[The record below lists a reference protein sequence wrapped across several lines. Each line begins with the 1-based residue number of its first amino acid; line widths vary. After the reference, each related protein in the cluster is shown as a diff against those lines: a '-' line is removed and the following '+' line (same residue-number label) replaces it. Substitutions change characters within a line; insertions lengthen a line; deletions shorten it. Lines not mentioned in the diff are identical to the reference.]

1 MRDEFDSWNDFD
13 RDIFDRDF
21 SDRDTRE
28 VRVRRLPSPGIAAV
42 LAVLL
47 PGLGHVYAG
56 RLFAGA
62 LWFLVVS
69 FGYWAILVP
78 GLLLHAISVWTAY
91 RLAEAAEGSRRVEK
105 IP

>member
-1 MRDEFDSWNDFD
+1 MRDEY
-13 RDIFDRDF
+13 
-21 SDRDTRE
+21 DTMDEWLDGRRE

-56 RLFAGA
+56 ELLAGA
-62 LWFLVVS
+62 IWFAVVS

-78 GLLLHAISVWTAY
+78 GLLLHAICVWAAY
-91 RLAEAAEGSRRVEK
+91 RVADDGDG
-105 IP
+105 